1 MIRVK
6 GGELFER
13 ISCKEYRLTEDKC
26 RMFAQQVKSHNNR
39 KSKEGRNISF
49 WEILTINSPRQ
60 VVSGIVFMH
69 DNDIIHLDIKPN
81 NIVCVSRWERK
92 SIEEKQ
98 HTYDTYVGGLKI
110 NQREIITYF

>member
-1 MIRVK
+1 MHLK

-13 ISCKEYRLTEDKC
+13 ISSKEYRLTEDKC
-26 RMFAQQVKSHNNR
+26 RMFAQQVQSHNNR
-39 KSKEGRNISF
+39 RSKEGRNISF

-81 NIVCVSRWERK
+81 NIVCVSR
-92 SIEEKQ
+92 
-98 HTYDTYVGGLKI
+98 
-110 NQREIITYF
+110 